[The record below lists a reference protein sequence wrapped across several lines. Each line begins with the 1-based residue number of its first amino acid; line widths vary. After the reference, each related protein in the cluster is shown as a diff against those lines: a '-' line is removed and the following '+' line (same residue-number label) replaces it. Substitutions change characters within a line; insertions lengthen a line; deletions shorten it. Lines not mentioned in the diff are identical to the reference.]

1 MSVWTA
7 SFLWSVFQFF
17 FLQVLH
23 SQTQSI
29 RRQINRVSV
38 LRECLI
44 LRKRKGFFSPRTKQT
59 VCNNEVSVKRGLL
72 ILNHFF
78 EGWSLDN
85 LHEEWCNQPLGWR
98 ADIYWQS
105 FGGIAS

>member
-7 SFLWSVFQFF
+7 IFCGLFSSSFSNTF
-17 FLQVLH
+17 
-23 SQTQSI
+23 TQS
-29 RRQINRVSV
+29 NPVNTDRVSV
-38 LRECLI
+38 LRGLNLEKMKWFSFC
-44 LRKRKGFFSPRTKQT
+44 RKKRTIH
-59 VCNNEVSVKRGLL
+59 NNEVSVKRDLL

-105 FGGIAS
+105 FGRIAS